1 MAEYI
6 GQLTTGQLVEISSD
20 FDYMRATENFIGLK
34 LFPLTKTENLKLA
47 MANLME
53 GADIPVMAFV
63 HALDTEARIGDR
75 PTYETIKVELLLIK
89 EKLNQGEALR
99 KKMQDLGLSQ
109 NEREILRAVY
119 ADAANLISRVLTRME
134 VMACELLSTGKIT
147 INENNV
153 NAEIDFKIPES
164 HKTAFSGWSDPD
176 HDIIGDLVA
185 YKIAAKNK
193 IKRAL
198 IGEENFG
205 YMLKNNKIGAIAAS
219 AVPAQPMTQEFVTN
233 YLKTILGMEFIVT
246 SGTYKQSAN
255 SEDVFT
261 FFKKDTITF
270 LTTDGIVGNT
280 FVTDPP
286 EVDYGIANRTE
297 GYVAVTQYL
306 DKDPAGLWTKA
317 SAIALP
323 CPKDIKTIYLATVT
337 A

>member
-6 GQLTTGQLVEISSD
+6 GQLTTSQLVEISSD

-153 NAEIDFKIPES
+153 NAEIDFKLPES

-198 IGEENFG
+198 IGEENLG
-205 YMLKNNKIGAIAAS
+205 YMRKNN
-219 AVPAQPMTQEFVTN
+219 
-233 YLKTILGMEFIVT
+233 
-246 SGTYKQSAN
+246 
-255 SEDVFT
+255 
-261 FFKKDTITF
+261 
-270 LTTDGIVGNT
+270 
-280 FVTDPP
+280 
-286 EVDYGIANRTE
+286 
-297 GYVAVTQYL
+297 
-306 DKDPAGLWTKA
+306 
-317 SAIALP
+317 
-323 CPKDIKTIYLATVT
+323 
-337 A
+337 